1 MNNYE
6 TMLVF
11 TVAEGEEKTQALV
24 EKFKALVE
32 ANGTV
37 TNIDDWGKRRL
48 AYEIDYQAD
57 GYYYIVNYT
66 ADPSFP
72 LELERVA
79 NITEG
84 VLRMMTVKK
93 A

>member
-37 TNIDDWGKRRL
+37 TNVDEWGKRRL
-48 AYEIDYQAD
+48 AYDIDYQSE
-57 GYYYIVNYT
+57 GYDLVIAST
-66 ADPSFP
+66 ADPSVP
-72 LELERVA
+72 LEFERVA

-84 VLRMMTVKK
+84 VLRMLTVKK

>member
-37 TNIDDWGKRRL
+37 TNVDEWGKRRL
-48 AYEIDYQAD
+48 AYEIDYQPE
-57 GYYYIVNYT
+57 GYYFLIDYT

-72 LELERVA
+72 LEFERVA

>member
-37 TNIDDWGKRRL
+37 TNVDEWGKRRL
-48 AYEIDYQAD
+48 AYDIDYQSE
-57 GYYYIVNYT
+57 GYYFVIDYT

-72 LELERVA
+72 LEFERVA

-84 VLRMMTVKK
+84 VLRMLTVKK